1 MHVDRQT
8 FERSFLYLG
17 PGYDIQ
23 PLLRFTHLCDT
34 FLYPNLYLDRGP
46 VEAWYDAAF
55 AKARDIEVLGKKVTT
70 DFDPLTAFDLGPKPC
85 TNVYATFDM
94 GHREYMDYVMA
105 FRAAQEQERY
115 AITWRLRRRS
125 TGRPLT
131 LHFFTWEALEA
142 YAALSRA
149 GCHAPQVL
157 CTIETGV
164 LESPRGLMNRF
175 FRDYGRARPLLWIRG
190 FEPTGVPLDRH
201 DRRDAL
207 EPIGEFPVRAM
218 PFNHRWSCGD
228 SYPTQTTDE
237 RHCYGFVTRDTAER
251 LKQAAWNPRFRG
263 GRHAF
268 TTDGIEQGLAALGAA
283 DVAVMP
289 QRLVDRFAPGRDR
302 VHAWET
308 ILRLAGHGG
317 AGDEFVT
324 AGEQV
329 AALGSFLERLAVPA
343 DAMVHVVPWCREDEN
358 DPYREALA
366 TLRQRTITY
375 CPALADLLD
384 LKGVTARKP
393 EPPIV
398 QILDRVNVSSS
409 DDGRRFC
416 DTTRLDAIEG
426 FLRETGSP
434 WVLQASGPLFR
445 LYGRSA
451 APRAR
456 HPVLISSHVDSSY
469 GSHFHEFLLAAGQLT
484 GTFDNS
490 ITNAAVLEAMH
501 ADLLPADALVAFTGD
516 EENESQG
523 AADVVA
529 WLRDEGRE
537 PRVVVVLDVT
547 DDRFYYR
554 PFTIEN
560 WFANGRLGLPTT
572 ESAFRRHVLGA
583 FDFLVPTVPHE
594 EAWRDESWRYQQ
606 EGMHVVSLCVPTA
619 PAETTTRDKDWMH
632 SAAGVRVRA
641 DLLDTYVEALVS
653 LVSHLSVRLDVT
665 EESSR
670 P

>member
-34 FLYPNLYLDRGP
+34 FLYANLYLDRGP

-55 AKARDIEVLGKKVTT
+55 AEARDIEVLGKEVTA
-70 DFDPLTAFDLGPKPC
+70 DLDPLTAFDLGPKPC
-85 TNVYATFDM
+85 TNVFDM
-94 GHREYMDYVMA
+94 FGMDHREYMDYVMA
-105 FRAAQEQERY
+105 FRAARDQERY

-125 TGRPLT
+125 TGRLLT
-131 LHFFTWEALEA
+131 LHFFTGEALEA
-142 YAALSRA
+142 YVALSHGGRY
-149 GCHAPQVL
+149 APQVL

-164 LESPRGLMNRF
+164 LEAPRGVMNRF
-175 FRDYGRARPLLWIRG
+175 FSVPDREQPLLWIRG
-190 FEPTGVPLDRH
+190 FEPTGLPLDDR

-207 EPIGEFPVRAM
+207 NPVGEFCVRAL

-237 RHCYGFVTRDTAER
+237 RHCYGFVTEDTADR

-263 GRHAF
+263 GRHSF
-268 TTDGIEQGLAALGAA
+268 TTDGIERGLAALGAA

-289 QRLVDRFAPGRDR
+289 QRLVERFASGSDR

-308 ILRLAGHGG
+308 ILRLGGHG
-317 AGDEFVT
+317 AGDEFIA

-329 AALGSFLERLAVPA
+329 AALRAFLDRLAVPA
-343 DAMVHVVPWCREDEN
+343 DAVVHVVPWCREDEN

-384 LKGVTARKP
+384 LKGVTARRP
-393 EPPIV
+393 EPPIF
-398 QILDRVNVSSS
+398 QILDRLNVSSS
-409 DDGRRFC
+409 DDGRQFR

-426 FLRETGSP
+426 FLREAGSP
-434 WVLQASGPLFR
+434 WAVQASGPLFR
-445 LYGRSA
+445 LYGRSDM
-451 APRAR
+451 PRAP
-456 HPVLISSHVDSSY
+456 HPVLVSSHADSSY
-469 GSHFHEFLLAAGQLT
+469 GSHFHELILATWEFL
-484 GTFDNS
+484 GTLDNS
-490 ITNAAVLEAMH
+490 ITNAAVLETMLG
-501 ADLLPADALVAFTGD
+501 DLLPADALVAFTGD

-523 AADVVA
+523 AADVA
-529 WLRDEGRE
+529 ACLRGEGRE
-537 PRVVVVLDVT
+537 PRAVVVLDVT
-547 DDRFYYR
+547 DDRFYGR
-554 PFTIEN
+554 PFTVEN
-560 WFANGRLGLPTT
+560 WFAKGRLGLPTT

-594 EAWRDESWRYQQ
+594 DAWQDESWRYEK
-606 EGMHVVSLCVPTA
+606 EGVHVVSLCVPTA
-619 PAETTTRDKDWMH
+619 PAEPRTRDNDWMH

-641 DLLDTYVEALVS
+641 DLLDAYREALVS
-653 LVSHLSVRLDVT
+653 LLSHLNGVGTAT
-665 EESSR
+665 ESW
-670 P
+670 